1 MGTQRGG
8 EQALQLCLQVH
19 QQARLRDQP
28 GLCAVSDYFVD
39 FYGFIHE
46 KRVVRSIMNIILF
59 TNRRGQVWNFE
70 FRPALLIAFTVAV
83 LISLVSGAFF
93 TGLRL
98 GEDGIQYVEE
108 MRELVNSQH
117 VDIKDLRRSAEADI
131 NALTLRIG
139 QLQGQMLRLN
149 ALGERLVSQSD
160 LDAGEF
166 DFDTVPAV
174 GGPEGTTEGA
184 TVELNDILAM
194 LDSLDVEMSD
204 RVQKLSVLES
214 LLMNRSLSERVMPA
228 GRPIEEGWLSSRFGK
243 RNDPFTGK
251 QEFHK
256 GLDFAGK
263 KGSEVVA
270 VGDGVV
276 SWSGRRSGY
285 GNLVEIT
292 HGNGYVTRYG
302 HNQRNLVKVGDTV
315 KKGQQVALMG
325 STGRST
331 GPHVHFEVRR
341 NGKAVN
347 PAKYLGK

>member
-1 MGTQRGG
+1 
-8 EQALQLCLQVH
+8 
-19 QQARLRDQP
+19 
-28 GLCAVSDYFVD
+28 
-39 FYGFIHE
+39 
-46 KRVVRSIMNIILF
+46 MNIILF

-70 FRPALLIAFTVAV
+70 FRPARALGLAVAV
-83 LISLVSGAFF
+83 LVSVVAGAFY
-93 TGLRL
+93 TGLHI
-98 GEDGIQYVEE
+98 GEDGIQYVDE
-108 MRELVNSQH
+108 MREVVRSQH
-117 VDIKDLRRSAEADI
+117 VDIRELRRRAQADM

-149 ALGERLVSQSD
+149 ALGERLVSQGD
-160 LDAGEF
+160 LDDAEF
-166 DFDTVPAV
+166 DFATVPAV
-174 GGPEGTTEGA
+174 GGPEDVAEGVA
-184 TVELNDILAM
+184 VGFSDILTM
-194 LDSLDVEMSD
+194 LDNLDAEMSD
-204 RVQKLSVLES
+204 REQKLSVLES

-228 GRPIEEGWLSSRFGK
+228 GRPIGEGWLSSRFGK

-263 KGSEVVA
+263 KGSGVIA

-276 SWSGRRSGY
+276 SWSGKRSGY

-302 HNQRNLVKVGDTV
+302 HNERNLVRVGDTV
-315 KKGQQVALMG
+315 RKGQQIARMG

-331 GPHVHFEVRR
+331 GPHVHFEVLR

-347 PAKYLGK
+347 PAKYLGE